1 MDSHS
6 CRGVQRAAARA
17 YVASLKSCC
26 WMGAQAVQAPCGKP
40 SMFREDQQR
49 STLEDRGQAV
59 NNSQFHNCNCMLSH
73 ALFAVLEEGCC
84 RRPAMQAMSAVPA
97 VPGNATI
104 PCNVTKKRTI
114 ESSSGANCVKKAKQ
128 QHAAVPSTC
137 TAQQMAQMAASMGA
151 MAASMGAMQL
161 PMMPPMGMMGMMP
174 PMPGMLPGMFFPPA
188 MGMGMPFCPP
198 FCSPFSFTAM
208 AGAMAA
214 ATSAPA
220 PSAVDPAASTGP
232 TQSTT
237 TTVPPAVDSLGPFC
251 GFAPMAVPQPQ
262 QAASVM
268 AARTASGVSSQ
279 LFPSA
284 SCSNSFPAP
293 PAELLPPRA
302 DSPGSVCNDRAER
315 VEDDEFANFIDS
327 FLKNDDA
334 ELAGTLFQSS
344 ASSDSNGAGEEGGLA
359 RSDSLLNL
367 LGTDLDQLSGF

>member
-1 MDSHS
+1 M
-6 CRGVQRAAARA
+6 
-17 YVASLKSCC
+17 
-26 WMGAQAVQAPCGKP
+26 QAP
-40 SMFREDQQR
+40 
-49 STLEDRGQAV
+49 
-59 NNSQFHNCNCMLSH
+59 
-73 ALFAVLEEGCC
+73 
-84 RRPAMQAMSAVPA
+84 SAVPA
-97 VPGNATI
+97 VPCNATI
-104 PCNVTKKRTI
+104 PCNATKKRSND
-114 ESSSGANCVKKAKQ
+114 SSSGANCLKKAKQ

-198 FCSPFSFTAM
+198 FCSPFSFPAM

-214 ATSAPA
+214 ASAPA
-220 PSAVDPAASTGP
+220 PSAVDPAATSNS
-232 TQSTT
+232 TQSTA
-237 TTVPPAVDSLGPFC
+237 VPPAVNGLGPFC
-251 GFAPMAVPQPQ
+251 GFAPMAMPQPQ
-262 QAASVM
+262 QATSVL
-268 AARTASGVSSQ
+268 AARTASGVSSP

-284 SCSNSFPAP
+284 SCSNSVPAP
-293 PAELLPPRA
+293 PAESLPPRA

-334 ELAGTLFQSS
+334 ELPDTLFQ
-344 ASSDSNGAGEEGGLA
+344 ASGAGGSNGAGEEGGLA

-367 LGTDLDQLSGF
+367 LGADLEQLPGF